1 MEKDKSRALPFI
13 RSLGALPFTSSLI
26 QAHALVRLTRTL
38 CLVCLTQTRTVL
50 YVIVCTCMC
59 IHLYVYM
66 YVCMHVRKHA
76 CTYECI
82 CHIPSSKETL
92 YRKLRHTA
100 EPAHFSVCMCAC
112 ACVWVCVC
120 LLWQFA
126 YTASQG
132 ICAHAV
138 NDAYTW
144 LCMRS
149 ARWTSP

>member
-82 CHIPSSKETL
+82 CHIWRTFFKGNIVQEVEAYSGACTFL
-92 YRKLRHTA
+92 GVH
-100 EPAHFSVCMCAC
+100 VCMC
-112 ACVWVCVC
+112 VCVGLC
-120 LLWQFA
+120 VSSLTVCIHSFA
-126 YTASQG
+126 GHLRT
-132 ICAHAV
+132 C
-138 NDAYTW
+138 
-144 LCMRS
+144 CK
-149 ARWTSP
+149 